1 VKTKTIA
8 FAGLAGIA
16 LSAALIGSANAEPNG
31 APTYRALSGVGSDT
45 TQDVVNGL
53 SDAVV
58 GSDGTKLIGSYNAT
72 GGGNVQTKADAK
84 CSFARPN
91 GSGAGRTALLNSLAP
106 GSATAGCIDFAR
118 SSSLNLA
125 ATPAGQGLT
134 YIPFAVDAVTYATA
148 AGSTIPRN
156 LTKAQLTA
164 IYQCDP
170 STASI
175 KPLLP
180 QAGSGTRAF
189 WLAQLGL
196 TETTKGSCVADTVNG
211 VSVQEHDGR
220 VLTAPDQIVPFS
232 VAQYIAQSFGAIT
245 DLRGTAQLGQVDG
258 VSPLALNTGFG
269 IKRDVYNVV
278 PTANLAVSPTSDV
291 FVGPSSKV
299 CAAPTVIQ
307 QYGFGLNS
315 SCGSTTNQTP
325 TG

>member
-1 VKTKTIA
+1 MKIKTIA
-8 FAGLAGIA
+8 LAGDVGVA
-16 LSAALIGSANAEPNG
+16 LSAGAIGAANAEPNG
-31 APTYRALSGVGSDT
+31 TPTYRALAGVGSDT

-53 SDAVV
+53 SDAVL
-58 GSDGTKLIGSYNAT
+58 GSDGTKLIASYNAT
-72 GGGNVQTKADAK
+72 GGGNIQTKADAK
-84 CSFARPN
+84 CTLPRPN
-91 GSGAGRTALLNSLAP
+91 GSGAGRTALLKSLTP
-106 GSATAGCIDFAR
+106 GDATAGCLDFAR

-125 ATPAGQGLT
+125 ATPQGQGLT

-148 AGSTIPRN
+148 SGSTIPRN
-156 LTKAQLTA
+156 LTQAQLVA
-164 IYQCDP
+164 IYQCQVP
-170 STASI
+170 EI

-196 TETTKGSCVADTVNG
+196 TETTKGSCVADTVGSN

-245 DLRGTAQLGQVDG
+245 DVRGSAQLGAVDG
-258 VSPLALNTGFG
+258 ITPVALNTAFG

-278 PTANLAVSPTSDV
+278 PTANIGTAPTSDV
-291 FVGPSSKV
+291 FVGPQSKV
-299 CAAPTVIQ
+299 CTNTAVIQ
-307 QYGFGLNS
+307 KYGFGTNAN
-315 SCGSTTNQTP
+315 CGSTTNQTP

>member
-1 VKTKTIA
+1 MKTKTIA

-72 GGGNVQTKADAK
+72 GGGNIQTKADAK
-84 CSFARPN
+84 CGFARPN

-156 LTKAQLTA
+156 LSKAQLTA

-196 TETTKGSCVADTVNG
+196 TETTKGACVADTVNG

-220 VLTAPDQIVPFS
+220 VLIAPDQIVPFS

-278 PTANLAVSPTSDV
+278 PTASLGASPTSDV

-315 SCGSTTNQTP
+315 NCGSTTNQTP